1 MHSGVLA
8 LYQHRQLRNLHNAIN
23 PSTHIHTLIPLR
35 AMSDQATDPTAADG
49 ALATQGQAH
58 DEHAAS
64 NAHEEHHATRP
75 KHEDASAAPQHP
87 PSTAASA
94 SQPAQPLQRP
104 DAAS

>member
-1 MHSGVLA
+1 
-8 LYQHRQLRNLHNAIN
+8 
-23 PSTHIHTLIPLR
+23 
-35 AMSDQATDPTAADG
+35 MSDQATDPTAADG

-104 DAAS
+104 DAASINRYISPSGAPLNVPHYYAFLRLFIN